1 MNLREKDGDQEYE
14 PAPGRSI
21 LPGREDLMLV
31 SFFPHSSS
39 KCSLA
44 STMSKEVC
52 GARKDTLS
60 RGSALRNLRV
70 SQRKKNITAMQVLLG
85 K

>member
-1 MNLREKDGDQEYE
+1 MNQLQGGQC
-14 PAPGRSI
+14 
-21 LPGREDLMLV
+21 REDLMLV

-52 GARKDTLS
+52 GARKDTLN

-70 SQRKKNITAMQVLLG
+70 SQRKKNITAMQVLFG